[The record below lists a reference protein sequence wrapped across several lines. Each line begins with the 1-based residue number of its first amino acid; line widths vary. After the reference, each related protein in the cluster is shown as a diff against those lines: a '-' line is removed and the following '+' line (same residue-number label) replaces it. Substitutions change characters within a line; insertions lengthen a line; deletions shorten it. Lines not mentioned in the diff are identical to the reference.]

1 MHSDSTIMILRILGL
16 SIGLFMFFFPAGVGA
31 ALHLFDV
38 FWGGVDPKLASDSSF
53 LWLFINDFVV
63 REVVIG
69 TILCAGL
76 LFIML
81 ATHDEPLLYP
91 IFLLIGLLFVG
102 VSSIFS
108 VVVSSRCI
116 LDLSCDAS
124 AYILSIA
131 LILFLGIAGSALPFA
146 YRISS
151 SILFSGI
158 FLMSFAYCSAVW
170 LVKLAG
176 TPPYIIATPEILR
189 ATLLL
194 FLNFVLMFIP
204 AGLSWKPLMEQM
216 SASRPRMQQE
226 SQKKRAVWKTP
237 GTGKIV

>member
-1 MHSDSTIMILRILGL
+1 
-16 SIGLFMFFFPAGVGA
+16 MFFFPAAVGA
-31 ALHLFDV
+31 AIHLLDI
-38 FWGGVDPKLASDSSF
+38 FWGGVDPNLVSDSSF

-69 TILCAGL
+69 IILCAGL

-108 VVVSSRCI
+108 VVVSSRCV
-116 LDLSCDAS
+116 LDLSCDPS
-124 AYILSIA
+124 AYILSVA
-131 LILFLGIAGSALPFA
+131 LILVLGIAGSALPFA
-146 YRISS
+146 YRIGST
-151 SILFSGI
+151 IFFSGV
-158 FLMSFAYCSAVW
+158 FLISFAYCSAVW

-194 FLNFVLMFIP
+194 FLNFVLVFLP
-204 AGLSWKPLMEQM
+204 AGLSWRPLMEQM
-216 SASRPRMQQE
+216 SLNRRDPQREAE
-226 SQKKRAVWKTP
+226 
-237 GTGKIV
+237 

>member
-1 MHSDSTIMILRILGL
+1 
-16 SIGLFMFFFPAGVGA
+16 MFFFPAAVGA
-31 ALHLFDV
+31 AIHLFDI
-38 FWGGVDPKLASDSSF
+38 FWGGVDPNLVSNSSF

-69 TILCAGL
+69 IILCAGL

-116 LDLSCDAS
+116 LDLSCDPS
-124 AYILSIA
+124 AYILSVA
-131 LILFLGIAGSALPFA
+131 LILVLGIAGSALPFA

-151 SILFSGI
+151 TILFSGV
-158 FLMSFAYCSAVW
+158 FLISFAYCSAVW

-194 FLNFVLMFIP
+194 FLNFVLVFLP
-204 AGLSWKPLMEQM
+204 AGLSWRPLMEQM
-216 SASRPRMQQE
+216 SLNRRNPQREAE
-226 SQKKRAVWKTP
+226 
-237 GTGKIV
+237 